1 MTRVALLKGGRSL
14 ERQIS
19 LRSGAQVHDALER
32 LGHDVVDIDVGPDL
46 VERLAEEKDA
56 ALKLRFRL
64 VTGQL
69 DNHAELK
76 RVRKEIARINTEIRA
91 RQIAAAEGTR

>member
-1 MTRVALLKGGRSL
+1 MANK
-14 ERQIS
+14 EAAS
-19 LRSGAQVHDALER
+19 LRDLSDDHLLER
-32 LGHDVVDIDVGPDL
+32 LGD
-46 VERLAEEKDA
+46 EKDA

-76 RVRKEIARINTEIRA
+76 KVRREIARINTEIRA

>member
-1 MTRVALLKGGRSL
+1 MANKPAAALRDLSDDHL
-14 ERQIS
+14 
-19 LRSGAQVHDALER
+19 LER
-32 LGHDVVDIDVGPDL
+32 LV
-46 VERLAEEKDA
+46 EEKDS

>member
-1 MTRVALLKGGRSL
+1 MANKPAAALR
-14 ERQIS
+14 
-19 LRSGAQVHDALER
+19 
-32 LGHDVVDIDVGPDL
+32 DL
-46 VERLAEEKDA
+46 SDDHLLERLAEQKDS

-76 RVRKEIARINTEIRA
+76 RVRREIARINTEIRA

>member
-1 MTRVALLKGGRSL
+1 MANKAAAALR
-14 ERQIS
+14 
-19 LRSGAQVHDALER
+19 
-32 LGHDVVDIDVGPDL
+32 DL
-46 VERLAEEKDA
+46 SDDHLLERLAEEKDS

-76 RVRKEIARINTEIRA
+76 RVRREIARINTEIRA

>member
-1 MTRVALLKGGRSL
+1 MVNKAAAELRDLADDHLL
-14 ERQIS
+14 
-19 LRSGAQVHDALER
+19 
-32 LGHDVVDIDVGPDL
+32 
-46 VERLAEEKDA
+46 ERLAEEKDS

-69 DNHAELK
+69 DNHAELMRVK
-76 RVRKEIARINTEIRA
+76 REIARINTEIRA

>member
-1 MTRVALLKGGRSL
+1 MANKPAAALR
-14 ERQIS
+14 
-19 LRSGAQVHDALER
+19 
-32 LGHDVVDIDVGPDL
+32 DL
-46 VERLAEEKDA
+46 TDDHLLERLAEEKDS

-69 DNHAELK
+69 DNHAELT
-76 RVRKEIARINTEIRA
+76 RVRREIARINTEIRA

>member
-1 MTRVALLKGGRSL
+1 MVNKAAAELRDLSDDHLL
-14 ERQIS
+14 
-19 LRSGAQVHDALER
+19 
-32 LGHDVVDIDVGPDL
+32 
-46 VERLAEEKDA
+46 ERLAEEKDS

-69 DNHAELK
+69 DNHAELMRVK
-76 RVRKEIARINTEIRA
+76 REIARINTEIRA

>member
-1 MTRVALLKGGRSL
+1 MANKAAAALR
-14 ERQIS
+14 
-19 LRSGAQVHDALER
+19 
-32 LGHDVVDIDVGPDL
+32 DL
-46 VERLAEEKDA
+46 SDDHLLERLAEEKDS

-69 DNHAELK
+69 DNHAELR

>member
-1 MTRVALLKGGRSL
+1 MPSKPAAALRDLSDDHL
-14 ERQIS
+14 
-19 LRSGAQVHDALER
+19 LER
-32 LGHDVVDIDVGPDL
+32 LV
-46 VERLAEEKDA
+46 EEKDA

-69 DNHAELK
+69 DNHAELQ
-76 RVRKEIARINTEIRA
+76 RVRREIARINTEIRA

>member
-1 MTRVALLKGGRSL
+1 MANKAAAAIRDLSDDHL
-14 ERQIS
+14 
-19 LRSGAQVHDALER
+19 LER
-32 LGHDVVDIDVGPDL
+32 LV
-46 VERLAEEKDA
+46 EEKDA